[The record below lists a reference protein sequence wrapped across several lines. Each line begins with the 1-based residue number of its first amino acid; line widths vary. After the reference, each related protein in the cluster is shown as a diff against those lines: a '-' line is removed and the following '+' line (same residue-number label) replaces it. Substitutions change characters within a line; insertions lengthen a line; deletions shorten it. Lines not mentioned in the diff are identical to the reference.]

1 MKLLT
6 RLCIL
11 ASLLSA
17 PAMAAE
23 SQPQTFGAA
32 MPAGPA
38 RSIAQAI
45 DGFATDVSQPQK
57 YSGRVAKVCHQK
69 GCWMELEADG
79 RSARVT
85 MLDYGF
91 FLPTDAQGQAEVY
104 GTLSRVEL
112 DEETAAHYAKDAGV
126 AIEDVARSE
135 YQVVAHSVQLAM
147 TSASD
152 R

>member
-6 RLCIL
+6 HFLMVGAL
-11 ASLLSA
+11 MSASV
-17 PAMAAE
+17 MAAE
-23 SQPQTFGAA
+23 TQPQTYGAV

-38 RSIAQAI
+38 QSIAHAI
-45 DGFATDVSQPQK
+45 DGFVADAAQPQK
-57 YSGRVAKVCHQK
+57 FSGRVAKVCHQK

-91 FLPTDAQGQAEVY
+91 FLPTDAHGQAEVF
-104 GTLSRVEL
+104 GTLSHVEL
-112 DEETAAHYAKDAGV
+112 DEKTAAHYAKDAGV
-126 AIEDVARSE
+126 AIEEIARNE

-147 TSASD
+147 TPASD
-152 R
+152 H